1 MIAEV
6 KISFVRLSRIESIFA
21 CVSEL
26 VAPSTP
32 ANLAFRLVAHNQN
45 PSLNSN
51 KRRKRNAN
59 IWDLFKTNQRSLGL
73 TVGLNEL
80 ENMLGRARSLFGGR
94 QSRAFNYPDD
104 LDTIYCKPLLDQNL
118 VTYCKIQD
126 ATETEELD
134 GSVFVNFVKVV
145 RTTEEQRT
153 NLINNIKNIHMSAKF
168 ENQNFQHLP
177 LHGEYHFS
185 ALPYIDLCMISVTF
199 QSFSRDSLI
208 LSNSSDFALLGH
220 FGSKIR
226 IEESQKKK
234 IMGSQNFKYVAPYL
248 KNKAKKILKML
259 GTKI

>member
-1 MIAEV
+1 MIA
-6 KISFVRLSRIESIFA
+6 S
-21 CVSEL
+21 
-26 VAPSTP
+26 APVPAP
-32 ANLAFRLVAHNQN
+32 ANVAFRLNALNQN
-45 PSLNSN
+45 TLVQ
-51 KRRKRNAN
+51 RRKRSISA
-59 IWDLFKTNQRSLGL
+59 WDFEGFSLSSLFRNSQRSLGL
-73 TVGLNEL
+73 TMGLNEL

-126 ATETEELD
+126 VTETEELD
-134 GSVFVNFVKVV
+134 GSLFVNFVKVV

-185 ALPYIDLCMISVTF
+185 ALPYIGLCMISVTF

-208 LSNSSDFALLGH
+208 LSNLSDFALLGH

-226 IEESQKKK
+226 IEESQKKR
-234 IMGSQNFKYVAPYL
+234 
-248 KNKAKKILKML
+248 
-259 GTKI
+259 

>member
-1 MIAEV
+1 MI
-6 KISFVRLSRIESIFA
+6 
-21 CVSEL
+21 
-26 VAPSTP
+26 APSTP

-59 IWDLFKTNQRSLGL
+59 IWDLFKTSQRSLGL

-94 QSRAFNYPDD
+94 QSQTFNYPDD
-104 LDTIYCKPLLDQNL
+104 LETIYCKPLLDQNL

-126 ATETEELD
+126 VTETEELD
-134 GSVFVNFVKVV
+134 GSLFVNFVKVV

-185 ALPYIDLCMISVTF
+185 ALSYMGLCMILVTF
-199 QSFSRDSLI
+199 QGWVKNSMYPQL
-208 LSNSSDFALLGH
+208 LSH
-220 FGSKIR
+220 FPEIPR
-226 IEESQKKK
+226 
-234 IMGSQNFKYVAPYL
+234 F
-248 KNKAKKILKML
+248 
-259 GTKI
+259 